1 MVLLSVNERR
11 GLDVGEP
18 ERGGEVIKGTLDLL
32 VLKVLQLGPMHGWG
46 ITELIEQR
54 SENLLSVNQGS
65 LYPALYRLVRQ
76 GLIRSVWKT
85 TENNRR
91 ARFYELTAAGREAL
105 RDERAQWER
114 LSRGVNLVLRT
125 TGE

>member
-1 MVLLSVNERR
+1 MAEIELGS
-11 GLDVGEP
+11 
-18 ERGGEVIKGTLDLL
+18 EVIKGTLDLL
-32 VLKVLQLGPMHGWG
+32 VLKVLQVGPMHRWG

-65 LYPALYRLVRQ
+65 LYPALYRLVRH
-76 GLIRSVWKT
+76 GLIRSAWKT

-91 ARFYELTAAGREAL
+91 ARFYELTAAGRDAL
-105 RDERAQWER
+105 REERAQWER

-125 TGE
+125 AGE

>member
-1 MVLLSVNERR
+1 MADRNGDDLLQ
-11 GLDVGEP
+11 
-18 ERGGEVIKGTLDLL
+18 GTLDML
-32 VLKVLQLGPMHGWG
+32 VLKALQLGPMHGWG
-46 ITELIEQR
+46 ITERLDAG
-54 SENLLSVNQGS
+54 SERVLQVGQGS

-76 GLIRSVWKT
+76 GLIRSAWKT

-91 ARFYELTAAGREAL
+91 ARFYELTVAGREQL